1 MAIDELMLPKEVIH
15 VMNPFVGSR
24 TDAFCA
30 LLLNLGL
37 CGGMSAINMALFK
50 LFAKT
55 RWHGTN

>member
-1 MAIDELMLPKEVIH
+1 MLLKEVIY

-24 TDAFCA
+24 TDAFYA

-37 CGGMSAINMALFK
+37 CSGISAINVALFK

-55 RWHGTN
+55 RWHGIN

>member
-1 MAIDELMLPKEVIH
+1 MAINELMLLKEVIY

-24 TDAFCA
+24 TDAFYT

-37 CGGMSAINMALFK
+37 YSGISAINIALFK

-55 RWHGTN
+55 R

>member
-1 MAIDELMLPKEVIH
+1 MLLKEVIY
-15 VMNPFVGSR
+15 VINPFVGSR

-37 CGGMSAINMALFK
+37 CSGISAINIALFK

-55 RWHGTN
+55 RWHGIN

>member
-1 MAIDELMLPKEVIH
+1 MAIDELMLLKEVIY
-15 VMNPFVGSR
+15 VMNPFVSSR

-37 CGGMSAINMALFK
+37 YSDISAINMALFK

-55 RWHGTN
+55 RWHGIN

>member
-1 MAIDELMLPKEVIH
+1 MLLKEVIH
-15 VMNPFVGSR
+15 VMNLFVGSR

-37 CGGMSAINMALFK
+37 CSGISAINIALFK

-55 RWHGTN
+55 RWHGIN